1 MRLELDG
8 RSAFVGS
15 GGVGRWS
22 GAPSGDVPSDGA
34 PSHDAPCAVFVH
46 GAGMDRTVWLL
57 HARWFARRG
66 FDVVA
71 PDLPGHG
78 GSAGPPLPDVPAMAD
93 WLGALLGALR
103 AGHGLGAGPV
113 ALVGHSMGALVALE
127 AASRTVDATEL
138 LLLGAG
144 YPMAVGDALLDAASR
159 NERAAI
165 DMITIYGHGHASRLG
180 RNPMPGISVLNASAA
195 LLERA
200 APGVLHADLAACRAW
215 DGAEAA
221 AERLAAT
228 GRTRARIVAG
238 DEDRMTPMRGT
249 RTLAALLDAPVT
261 TVRGSGHMLM
271 AERPEEVLREMR
283 AALVPGR
290 VDAPGAPGR

>member
-8 RSAFVGS
+8 RSVFVGR
-15 GGVGRWS
+15 GGVAAAPD
-22 GAPSGDVPSDGA
+22 GAPSGDDPSRDAVPTV
-34 PSHDAPCAVFVH
+34 VFVH

-78 GSAGPPLPDVPAMAD
+78 GSAGPSLPDVPAMAD
-93 WLGALLGALR
+93 WLGALLEALR
-103 AGHGLGAGPV
+103 TDHGLAAGRV
-113 ALVGHSMGALVALE
+113 SLVGHSMGALVALE
-127 AASRTVDATEL
+127 AASRTVDADAL
-138 LLLGAG
+138 LLLGVG
-144 YPMAVGDALLDAASR
+144 YPMAVGDALLDAAAA

-165 DMITIYGHGHASRLG
+165 DMITIHGHGHASRLG

-200 APGVLHADLAACRAW
+200 APGVLHADLAACRGYA
-215 DGAEAA
+215 GAEAA
-221 AERLAAT
+221 AERLGA
-228 GRTRARIVAG
+228 RRERARIAIVAG

-249 RTLAALLDAPVT
+249 RTLAGLLGAPVT

-283 AALVPGR
+283 AALVPG
-290 VDAPGAPGR
+290 

>member
-8 RSAFVGS
+8 RTAFVGD

-22 GAPSGDVPSDGA
+22 DGRGAHEGAGEVPGV
-34 PSHDAPCAVFVH
+34 VFVH

-78 GSAGPPLPDVPAMAD
+78 GSAGPPLADVPAMAD
-93 WLGALLGALR
+93 WLGRLVGTLR
-103 AGHGLGAGPV
+103 ADHGLGAGPL

-127 AASRTVDATEL
+127 AASRTVDAGTL

-144 YPMAVGDALLDAASR
+144 YPMAVGEALLGAASR

-165 DMITIYGHGHASRLG
+165 DMITTFGHGHASRLG
-180 RNPMPGISVLNASAA
+180 RNPMPGISAVNAAAA

-200 APGVLHADLAACRAW
+200 PPGTLHSDLAACHAYA
-215 DGAEAA
+215 GAEAA
-221 AERLAAT
+221 AERLAASGT
-228 GRTRARIVAG
+228 SARIVAG
-238 DEDRMTPMRGT
+238 DADRMTPARGT
-249 RTLAALLDAPVT
+249 RALATLLDAPVT

-271 AERPEEVLREMR
+271 AERPEAVLVAMRE
-283 AALVPGR
+283 ALVPG
-290 VDAPGAPGR
+290 